1 MSTDFSQRTRT
12 IRRSE
17 RGFLRDVSEQ
27 VRPSELLLLAVVPVV
42 LVAVALLPESTRGA
56 LAFDTADPEVVA
68 AFTAHYVHFN
78 EVHLYGNLVIYAVVA
93 TLAYLLAILSGRR
106 QVFVAGFLT
115 LLVVFPFALSGMQL
129 AFPRE
134 RAVLGFSGLNAA
146 LFGLLSLLVVS
157 YARAVFSDH
166 LEEQYAPALL
176 FIRSGSSPSSRFL
189 PEPGGSN
196 SRWCRCSSASDTSVY
211 WSLASASRRCRPSGR
226 HSTGRGISSCSVR
239 ASVPSSPIRSLA
251 FRKPWCS
258 VTPSR
263 TSTSTCSG
271 TRPRSSSRSC
281 SWSSSTLSSEWWCR
295 FSISSRRASIL
306 DWFRLWPT

>member
-176 FIRSGSSPSSRFL
+176 FITLGLIAFVTLPARAWRFELTLVSLLVGFGYVGVLVSRVGIPSL
-189 PEPGGSN
+189 
-196 SRWCRCSSASDTSVY
+196 SA
-211 WSLASASRRCRPSGR
+211 
-226 HSTGRGISSCSVR
+226 VR
-239 ASVPSSPIRSLA
+239 AALDRPGYIELFGASLGAVFAYPFVGFQEAVVLGDAVTDVYVHLLGYATA
-251 FRKPWCS
+251 FI
-258 VTPSR
+258 VAFVFVVVIDAI
-263 TSTSTCSG
+263 
-271 TRPRSSSRSC
+271 
-281 SWSSSTLSSEWWCR
+281 E
-295 FSISSRRASIL
+295 
-306 DWFRLWPT
+306 